1 MAHVRQQI
9 RERAAT
15 TLGSLTTT
23 GSRVYQ
29 SRIYPLGS
37 NNLPGLLIYTKS
49 EDSQPET
56 MGTTRTLLRNLSLV
70 VEGYVKQVSNFDDKV
85 DLICSEVET
94 AMSGD
99 ITLNNL
105 AKNSYLESTEINYN
119 DEGDQPLGTC
129 VLTYMV
135 EYMTAEDDP
144 DSAVQEKTM
153 KAEKGKTIL
162 YSPIGKD
169 PIVVSLD
176 RAEFLKSIGWTE
188 KDRSASVSKTKI
200 NKQKGK

>member
-144 DSAVQEKTM
+144 DSAV
-153 KAEKGKTIL
+153 
-162 YSPIGKD
+162 
-169 PIVVSLD
+169 
-176 RAEFLKSIGWTE
+176 
-188 KDRSASVSKTKI
+188 
-200 NKQKGK
+200 

>member
-15 TLGSLTTT
+15 TLGALTTT

-144 DSAVQEKTM
+144 DSAV
-153 KAEKGKTIL
+153 
-162 YSPIGKD
+162 
-169 PIVVSLD
+169 
-176 RAEFLKSIGWTE
+176 
-188 KDRSASVSKTKI
+188 
-200 NKQKGK
+200 

>member
-119 DEGDQPLGTC
+119 EEGDQPLGTC

-144 DSAVQEKTM
+144 DSAV
-153 KAEKGKTIL
+153 
-162 YSPIGKD
+162 
-169 PIVVSLD
+169 
-176 RAEFLKSIGWTE
+176 
-188 KDRSASVSKTKI
+188 
-200 NKQKGK
+200 

>member
-15 TLGSLTTT
+15 TLGALPTT

-144 DSAVQEKTM
+144 DSAV
-153 KAEKGKTIL
+153 
-162 YSPIGKD
+162 
-169 PIVVSLD
+169 
-176 RAEFLKSIGWTE
+176 
-188 KDRSASVSKTKI
+188 
-200 NKQKGK
+200 